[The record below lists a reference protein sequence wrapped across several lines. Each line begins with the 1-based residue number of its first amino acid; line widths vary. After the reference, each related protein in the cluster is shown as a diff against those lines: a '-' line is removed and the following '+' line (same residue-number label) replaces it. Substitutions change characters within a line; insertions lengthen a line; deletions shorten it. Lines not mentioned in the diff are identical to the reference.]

1 MTRHKLRATF
11 QTWTEEMAAQNGK
24 TFTIVAMQ
32 WCLPEDHGGD
42 NPEPMFDIIT
52 AEGVELTAH
61 AEEVFEDWAVDVF
74 TANAEVSR

>member
-24 TFTIVAMQ
+24 PFTILAMR

-42 NPEPMFDIIT
+42 NPE
-52 AEGVELTAH
+52 
-61 AEEVFEDWAVDVF
+61 EVFEGWAVDVF
-74 TANAEVSR
+74 AAIKEA